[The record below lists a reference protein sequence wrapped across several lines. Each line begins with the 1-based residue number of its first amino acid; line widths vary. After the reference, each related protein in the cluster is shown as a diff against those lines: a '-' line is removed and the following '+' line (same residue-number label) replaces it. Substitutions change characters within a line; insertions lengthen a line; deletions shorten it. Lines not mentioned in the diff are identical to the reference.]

1 MKALVQLRGDVNMDE
16 DVVDTL
22 KMLNLHH
29 VNHCT
34 FIPETDT
41 YRGMVTKVNDFV
53 AFGQPSQ
60 ETVER
65 LIAQRGEPLEGSAD
79 IDDDWVSEN
88 TEYSDIEALADALLD
103 EETTL
108 RDEGLSPT
116 IRLHP
121 PRGGHDGVKHPTVE
135 GGQLGRHETEALD
148 SLLEA
153 MR

>member
-1 MKALVQLRGDVNMDE
+1 MNALVQLRGDVNMDE
-16 DVVDTL
+16 EVADTL
-22 KMLNLHH
+22 EMLNIHH

-65 LIAQRGEPLEGSAD
+65 LIAKRGEPLEGDAD
-79 IDDDWVSEN
+79 VDDDWVSEN
-88 TEYSDIEALADALLD
+88 TEYSDVEALAEALLD

-135 GGQLGRHETEALD
+135 GGQLGRHETEAID